1 MKLLRTTLISISLSI
16 SFNALAEE
24 QSTIY
29 NINELEDD
37 IYRLQSEFVTFSDLL
52 MKDRKKQNTRSKE
65 IDDLNE
71 KIRIILY
78 KQKKLEKKIE
88 ELELE
93 TK

>member
-16 SFNALAEE
+16 SLNALAEE

-71 KIRIILY
+71 RIRIILY